1 MEQATSLISEWNPWL
16 GLAFTVGIMT
26 WAIIRARSAH
36 FLFDRLWRFIGGG
49 ATSDGDLVSAWAV
62 VKDMEGFRF
71 RTGINFSSKEAFLKT
86 LKWLESHR
94 MNISDLSFAKAWI
107 GDEPWKVKDP
117 ELSTWKYLIYT
128 GIGFFWVVGFL
139 MMSFGAQTEALLSV
153 KKTGTMFWTDGLKAT
168 DFALDWST
176 HDFIVLRSDCQQPG
190 LEIDG
195 VTKEDLEVICSSLN
209 AAVSDEVKSIL
220 REQQIMGWVLGTA
233 FFLVV
238 LMIVRY
244 LASARMAKRLSVLA
258 AP

>member
-1 MEQATSLISEWNPWL
+1 
-16 GLAFTVGIMT
+16 
-26 WAIIRARSAH
+26 
-36 FLFDRLWRFIGGG
+36 
-49 ATSDGDLVSAWAV
+49 
-62 VKDMEGFRF
+62 
-71 RTGINFSSKEAFLKT
+71 
-86 LKWLESHR
+86 
-94 MNISDLSFAKAWI
+94 
-107 GDEPWKVKDP
+107 
-117 ELSTWKYLIYT
+117 
-128 GIGFFWVVGFL
+128 
-139 MMSFGAQTEALLSV
+139 
-153 KKTGTMFWTDGLKAT
+153 
-168 DFALDWST
+168 
-176 HDFIVLRSDCQQPG
+176 QPG